1 MNRDLE
7 HGGQPTPTPLPKPWF
22 LYLLRCRGNKLYAG
36 ITTDVARRFHAHCT
50 GKGAKFTRA
59 NPPLEIIGSRP
70 FIDRSSASVAEAAIK
85 RLPAPR
91 KLLYIS
97 HDHAHDL

>member
-1 MNRDLE
+1 MNRHPL
-7 HGGQPTPTPLPKPWF
+7 QVVQATPTAASKPWF

-36 ITTDVARRFHAHCT
+36 ITTDVARRFQTHCT

-59 NPPLEIIGSRP
+59 NPPLEIVGSRP
-70 FIDRSSASVAEAAIK
+70 FLDRSAASVAEAVIK

-91 KLLYIS
+91 KLIYIKQD
-97 HDHAHDL
+97 HDHES